1 MLVRRTA
8 HSFPR
13 FLPTTP
19 GKFPIFSLKQIGGA
33 FYRTAYDKTENA
45 EDFPQF
51 GQFLIDRS
59 KHPLIPRQVT
69 SPVEA
74 ASLYND
80 DYKYTVYNGTVI
92 HHKKPNFV
100 KI

>member
-1 MLVRRTA
+1 
-8 HSFPR
+8 
-13 FLPTTP
+13 
-19 GKFPIFSLKQIGGA
+19 LKQIGGA
-33 FYRTAYDKTENA
+33 FYRTAYNETEND

-59 KHPLIPRQVT
+59 KHPLIQGQVI

-80 DYKYTVYNGTVI
+80 D
-92 HHKKPNFV
+92 
-100 KI
+100 